1 MKPLIL
7 HTISTCLLFAA
18 SSSAQS
24 SSSSSSSSAS
34 PQLNFTS
41 DFDCQPGQFCD
52 YQRKVCT
59 CYDDFQL
66 NPFATSGGIRCSPK
80 RLIAAESS
88 GRCTT
93 TSQCAL
99 FAECKN
105 QKCECTFVGARSG
118 SEPWKCARACHT
130 DADCLPYHNFE
141 CTEDVGNSSS
151 KSCQCKDGFARGHQG
166 NSCIRVMAP
175 LGGQCNSQLKPMEIS
190 ESVENRQSASS
201 SRTSNSRQIGC
212 GTYSK
217 CSQKVLNDGPQGRT
231 TVLSTCSCRVGT
243 APKKDDQ
250 YRCEPFSC
258 STDDDCERHTANS
271 YCERTTSYAGKND
284 TARCRCVNSFEEDGD
299 RCVLKKEIFA
309 LGERCSHEDD
319 CGENAQCHLGSTWLE
334 QKCQCP
340 AGSTARKDGV
350 NCQWNEC
357 TKDAD
362 CQTLNKDLRCSFKRC
377 TNSKP
382 KSGAAGTLATFSLVS
397 FFSMMPLFF
406 FGKW

>member
-1 MKPLIL
+1 MV
-7 HTISTCLLFAA
+7 STSL
-18 SSSAQS
+18 SYS
-24 SSSSSSSSAS
+24 SSSSELSRFTSSLYRQSNSSSYISSLDPKVKLGILAS
-34 PQLNFTS
+34 HQLNCTS
-41 DFDCQPGQFCD
+41 DFDCQSGQFCD

-99 FAECKN
+99 FAECKG
-105 QKCECTFVGARSG
+105 QKCECTFVGGTRSG
-118 SEPWKCARACHT
+118 SEPWKCCHRACHT

-175 LGGQCNSQLKPMEIS
+175 LGGQCNSQLKTDGNIGKRRKPL
-190 ESVENRQSASS
+190 
-201 SRTSNSRQIGC
+201 RQIGC

-243 APKKDDQ
+243 VPKKDDQ
-250 YRCEPFSC
+250 YRCKPFSC

-271 YCERTTSYAGKND
+271 YCEKTTSYAELYC
-284 TARCRCVNSFEEDGD
+284 AM
-299 RCVLKKEIFA
+299 L
-309 LGERCSHEDD
+309 
-319 CGENAQCHLGSTWLE
+319 
-334 QKCQCP
+334 
-340 AGSTARKDGV
+340 
-350 NCQWNEC
+350 
-357 TKDAD
+357 
-362 CQTLNKDLRCSFKRC
+362 
-377 TNSKP
+377 
-382 KSGAAGTLATFSLVS
+382 
-397 FFSMMPLFF
+397 
-406 FGKW
+406 